1 MKYRVINVKLNKKMI
16 GFIWLLF
23 VPFVV
28 FASSFS
34 SSDVPLMVA
43 LFAEAFVT
51 IHMTVFVIWP
61 LSRLLPL
68 DDTRKTF
75 WTLFIFR
82 VIFLL
87 FCDFLVTPNIFIIDF
102 ISIFIGAFLVVPIMT
117 AFKEKYKKNNSS
129 TVSELMLNNNN
140 VEKPS
145 LPPSISDEEIK
156 ASEKKNEEVI
166 REAIKNLKCP
176 KCGEKLRPIDKFCPN
191 CGADVKKDVEF
202 QINNAGKQAPIIK
215 KEYVLPTCFSNI
227 YSSSESNIL
236 DEYIKIE
243 LENQKIDLNTKLV
256 PLSILKR
263 KKVLSVIFSILVF
276 IYISMIFFQFPLLTY
291 IIGIII
297 LIMFFVI
304 SRKFNLVKMI
314 AKEIKARPTE
324 KMDNIISNTINNLTE
339 DNLLTFKICFFLVAV
354 FLPLMIFM
362 TPKIFYEKQGDGY
375 AVRFYAYGLLN
386 YKSAT
391 IPEEHNGKKVI
402 ALRGN
407 TFSNMYFLEKV
418 TLPDTI
424 KEIRGQAFKYD
435 WKLTEVNMP
444 KSLEY
449 LGGGAF
455 YNCISLKKISLPDN
469 LTYMGGETFY
479 NATSLEYVKL
489 SRNLTE
495 IRGNTFENCYSLKE
509 IAIPDKVTRIGG
521 HAFYGNQSLSKVTL
535 TENSKLTEIGS
546 SAFRQCYK
554 LKTITIP
561 IHTTVNDRAFKE
573 SPTKVSRFK

>member
-1 MKYRVINVKLNKKMI
+1 MKYRVISVKLNKKMI
-16 GFIWLLF
+16 GFIWLLL
-23 VPFVV
+23 VPLVV
-28 FASSFS
+28 LASSSEGTFI
-34 SSDVPLMVA
+34 
-43 LFAEAFVT
+43 LFAILTEAFIT
-51 IHMTVFVIWP
+51 IHMTIFVIWP
-61 LSRLLPL
+61 LSKLLPFN
-68 DDTRKTF
+68 DSRKTF

-82 VIFLL
+82 IVFLL
-87 FCDFLVTPNIFIIDF
+87 FCDFFVTPGVYTLDF
-102 ISIFIGAFLVVPIMT
+102 LFVFIGAFIVVPI
-117 AFKEKYKKNNSS
+117 AAVAKRKDKIDNSS
-129 TVSELMLNNNN
+129 KVNDLILDNNN

-145 LPPSISDEEIK
+145 LTPSISDEEIK
-156 ASEKKNEEVI
+156 VSEKKNEEVI

-176 KCGEKLRPIDKFCPN
+176 KCNEKLRPIDRFCPN
-191 CGADVKKDVEF
+191 CGADVKKEVEF

-215 KEYVLPTCFSNI
+215 KEYVVPTSFSNI
-227 YSSSESNIL
+227 YSSSEKNIL

-256 PLSILKR
+256 PLSTLKR
-263 KKVLSVIFSILVF
+263 KKVLSIIFSILVF
-276 IYISMIFFQFPLLTY
+276 IYISMIFFHFPLLTY

-297 LIMFFVI
+297 LIVFFVI
-304 SRKFNLVKMI
+304 SGKFNLVKMI

-324 KMDNIISNTINNLTE
+324 KMDNIIINIVNSLTE
-339 DNLLTFKICFFLVAV
+339 DNLLTFKICSFLVAV

-418 TLPDTI
+418 ILPDTI

-444 KSLEY
+444 KNLEY

-455 YNCISLKKISLPDN
+455 YNCISLKKISLPDT

-509 IAIPDKVTRIGG
+509 IVIPDKVTRIGG
-521 HAFYGNQSLSKVTL
+521 HAFYGNHNLEKVTL
-535 TENSKLTEIGS
+535 TKNSKLTEIGS

-554 LKTITIP
+554 LENIKIP

-573 SPTKVSRFK
+573 SPTVVSRFK

>member
-1 MKYRVINVKLNKKMI
+1 MKYRVISVKLNKKIM

-28 FASSFS
+28 LASSGDS
-34 SSDVPLMVA
+34 IIGVA
-43 LFAEAFVT
+43 LFIEAFVT
-51 IHMTVFVIWP
+51 IHMTVFVILP

-68 DDTRKTF
+68 EDSSKAF
-75 WTLFIFR
+75 WMLFISR
-82 VIFLL
+82 VVFLL
-87 FCDFLVTPNIFIIDF
+87 FCDFFVTPNVFILDF
-102 ISIFIGAFLVVPIMT
+102 LSVFIGAFIVVPI
-117 AFKEKYKKNNSS
+117 AAVAKRKDKIDNSS
-129 TVSELMLNNNN
+129 KVNDLILDNNDVQRTPLVS
-140 VEKPS
+140 
-145 LPPSISDEEIK
+145 SISDEEIK
-156 ASEKKNEEVI
+156 VSEKKNEEVI

-176 KCGEKLRPIDKFCPN
+176 KCNEKLRPIDKFCPN
-191 CGADVKKDVEF
+191 CGVDVKKEVEF

-215 KEYVLPTCFSNI
+215 KDYVLPTSFSNI
-227 YSSSESNIL
+227 YNSSENNIL

-243 LENQKIDLNTKLV
+243 LENQKIDLNTNLM
-256 PLSILKR
+256 PLSTLKR
-263 KKVLSVIFSILVF
+263 KKVLSIIFSILVF
-276 IYISMIFFQFPLLTY
+276 IYISMIFFHFPLLTY

-297 LIMFFVI
+297 LIVFFVI

-324 KMDNIISNTINNLTE
+324 KMDNIIINIVNSLTD
-339 DNLLTFKICFFLVAV
+339 DNLLTFKICSFLVAV

-362 TPKIFYEKQGDGY
+362 TPKIFYEKQDDGY

-391 IPEEHNGKKVI
+391 IPEEYKGKKVI

-435 WKLTEVNMP
+435 WKLTGVNIP
-444 KSLEY
+444 KNLEY

-455 YNCISLKKISLPDN
+455 YNCISLKKISLPDT

>member
-1 MKYRVINVKLNKKMI
+1 MKLNKKIM

-28 FASSFS
+28 LASSGDS
-34 SSDVPLMVA
+34 IIGVA
-43 LFAEAFVT
+43 LFIEAFVT
-51 IHMTVFVIWP
+51 IHMTVFVILP

-68 DDTRKTF
+68 EDSSKAF
-75 WTLFIFR
+75 WMLFISR
-82 VIFLL
+82 VVFLL
-87 FCDFLVTPNIFIIDF
+87 FCDFFVTPNVFILDF
-102 ISIFIGAFLVVPIMT
+102 LSVFIGAFIVVPI
-117 AFKEKYKKNNSS
+117 AAVAKRKDKIDNSS
-129 TVSELMLNNNN
+129 KVNDLILDNNDVQRTPLVS
-140 VEKPS
+140 
-145 LPPSISDEEIK
+145 SISDEEIK
-156 ASEKKNEEVI
+156 VSEKKNEEVI

-176 KCGEKLRPIDKFCPN
+176 KCNEKLRPIDKFCPN
-191 CGADVKKDVEF
+191 CGVDVKKEVEF

-215 KEYVLPTCFSNI
+215 KDYVLPTSFSNI
-227 YSSSESNIL
+227 YNSSENNIL

-243 LENQKIDLNTKLV
+243 LENQKIDLNTNLM
-256 PLSILKR
+256 PLSTLKR
-263 KKVLSVIFSILVF
+263 KKVLSIIFSILVF
-276 IYISMIFFQFPLLTY
+276 IYISMIFFHFPLLTY

-297 LIMFFVI
+297 LIVFFVI

-324 KMDNIISNTINNLTE
+324 KMDNIIINIVNSLTD
-339 DNLLTFKICFFLVAV
+339 DNLLTFKICSFLVAV

-362 TPKIFYEKQGDGY
+362 TPKIFYEKQDDGY

-455 YNCISLKKISLPDN
+455 YNCISLKKISLPDT

>member
-1 MKYRVINVKLNKKMI
+1 MKLNKKMM

-23 VPFVV
+23 VPLVV
-28 FASSFS
+28 FASS
-34 SSDVPLMVA
+34 SSDAPLMVA
-43 LFAEAFVT
+43 LFTEAFVT

-61 LSRLLPL
+61 LSKLLPFN
-68 DDTRKTF
+68 DSRKTF

-82 VIFLL
+82 IVFLL
-87 FCDFLVTPNIFIIDF
+87 FCDFFVTPNIFIMDF
-102 ISIFIGAFLVVPIMT
+102 ISIFIGAFLVVPIAT
-117 AFKEKYKKNNSS
+117 VAKRKDKIDNSS
-129 TVSELMLNNNN
+129 KVSDLLLNNNN

-145 LPPSISDEEIK
+145 LTPSISDEEIK
-156 ASEKKNEEVI
+156 ISEKKNEEVI

-176 KCGEKLRPIDKFCPN
+176 KCNEKLRPIDKFCPN
-191 CGADVKKDVEF
+191 CGADVKKEVEL
-202 QINNAGKQAPIIK
+202 QINNAGKEAPIIK
-215 KEYVLPTCFSNI
+215 KEYVLPTSFPDI
-227 YSSSESNIL
+227 YNSSENNVL
-236 DEYIKIE
+236 EEYIKIE
-243 LENQKIDLNTKLV
+243 LENQEIDLNTKLM
-256 PLSILKR
+256 PLSTLKR

-276 IYISMIFFQFPLLTY
+276 IYISMIFFHFPLLTY
-291 IIGIII
+291 IVGMII
-297 LIMFFVI
+297 LIVFFVI
-304 SRKFNLVKMI
+304 SRKFNLVKTI

-324 KMDNIISNTINNLTE
+324 KMDNIISNTVNNLTE
-339 DNLLTFKICFFLVAV
+339 DNLLTFKICSFLVAV

-391 IPEEHNGKKVI
+391 IPEEYRGKKVI

-455 YNCISLKKISLPDN
+455 YNCISLKKISLPDT

-509 IAIPDKVTRIGG
+509 ITIPDKVTRIGG
-521 HAFYGNQSLSKVTL
+521 HAFYGNHNLEKVTL
-535 TENSKLTEIGS
+535 TKNSRLTEIGS

-554 LKTITIP
+554 LKNIKIP

-573 SPTKVSRFK
+573 SPTIVNYFN

>member
-16 GFIWLLF
+16 GFIWLLL
-23 VPFVV
+23 VPLVV
-28 FASSFS
+28 LASSSEDTFI
-34 SSDVPLMVA
+34 
-43 LFAEAFVT
+43 LFAILTEAFIT
-51 IHMTVFVIWP
+51 IHMTIFVIWP
-61 LSRLLPL
+61 LSKLLPFN
-68 DDTRKTF
+68 DSRKTF

-82 VIFLL
+82 IVFLL
-87 FCDFLVTPNIFIIDF
+87 FCDFFVTPGVYTLDF
-102 ISIFIGAFLVVPIMT
+102 LFVFIGAFIVVPI
-117 AFKEKYKKNNSS
+117 AAVAKRKDKIDNSS
-129 TVSELMLNNNN
+129 KVNDLILDNNN

-145 LPPSISDEEIK
+145 LTPSISDEEIK
-156 ASEKKNEEVI
+156 VSEKKNEEVI

-176 KCGEKLRPIDKFCPN
+176 KCNEKLRPIDRFCPN
-191 CGADVKKDVEF
+191 CGADVKKEVEF

-215 KEYVLPTCFSNI
+215 KEYVVPTSFSNI
-227 YSSSESNIL
+227 YSSSEKNIL

-256 PLSILKR
+256 PLSTLKR
-263 KKVLSVIFSILVF
+263 KKVLSIIFSILVF
-276 IYISMIFFQFPLLTY
+276 IYISMIFFHFPLLTY

-297 LIMFFVI
+297 LIVFFVI

-324 KMDNIISNTINNLTE
+324 KMDNIIINIVNSLTE
-339 DNLLTFKICFFLVAV
+339 DNLLTFKICSFLVAV

-391 IPEEHNGKKVI
+391 IPEEYMGKKVI

-418 TLPDTI
+418 ILPDTI

-444 KSLEY
+444 KNLEY

-455 YNCISLKKISLPDN
+455 YNCISLKKISLPDT

-489 SRNLTE
+489 SQNLTE

-509 IAIPDKVTRIGG
+509 IVIPDKITRIGG
-521 HAFYGNQSLSKVTL
+521 HAFYGNHNLEKVTL
-535 TENSKLTEIGS
+535 TKNSKLTEIGS

-554 LKTITIP
+554 LENIKIP

-573 SPTKVSRFK
+573 SPTVVSRFK

>member
-1 MKYRVINVKLNKKMI
+1 MKLNKKIM

-23 VPFVV
+23 VPFMVL
-28 FASSFS
+28 ASSGDS
-34 SSDVPLMVA
+34 KIWSA
-43 LFAEAFVT
+43 LFTEAFVT
-51 IHMTVFVIWP
+51 IHMTIFVIFP

-68 DDTRKTF
+68 EDSSKAF
-75 WTLFIFR
+75 WMLFISR
-82 VIFLL
+82 VVFLL
-87 FCDFLVTPNIFIIDF
+87 FCDFFVTPDVYILDF
-102 ISIFIGAFLVVPIMT
+102 LSVFIGAFLVVPIAT
-117 AFKEKYKKNNSS
+117 VFKLKGKSKNSS
-129 TVSELMLNNNN
+129 KVQELILNNNN
-140 VEKPS
+140 VQRTPLVS
-145 LPPSISDEEIK
+145 STSDEEIK
-156 ASEKKNEEVI
+156 VSEKKNEEVI
-166 REAIKNLKCP
+166 RAAIKNLKCP
-176 KCGEKLRPIDKFCPN
+176 KCNEKLRPIDKFCPN
-191 CGADVKKDVEF
+191 CGADVKKEVEL

-215 KEYVLPTCFSNI
+215 KEYVLPTSFSNI
-227 YSSSESNIL
+227 YNSSENNVL
-236 DEYIKIE
+236 EEYIKIE
-243 LENQKIDLNTKLV
+243 LENQKIDLNTKLM
-256 PLSILKR
+256 PLSTLKR
-263 KKVLSVIFSILVF
+263 KKVLSIIFSILVF
-276 IYISMIFFQFPLLTY
+276 VYVSMIFFHFPLLTY
-291 IIGIII
+291 IVGIII
-297 LIMFFVI
+297 LIIFFVI
-304 SRKFNLVKMI
+304 SRKFNLVKTI

-324 KMDNIISNTINNLTE
+324 KMDNIISNTVNSLTE
-339 DNLLTFKICFFLVAV
+339 DNLLTFKICSFLVAV

-391 IPEEHNGKKVI
+391 IPEEYNGKKVI

-424 KEIRGQAFKYD
+424 KEIRGQTFEYD
-435 WKLTEVNMP
+435 WKLTEVNIP
-444 KSLEY
+444 KYLEY

-455 YNCISLKKISLPDN
+455 YNCISLKKISLPDT

-509 IAIPDKVTRIGG
+509 ITIPDKVTRIGG
-521 HAFYGNQSLSKVTL
+521 HAFYGNHNLEKVTL
-535 TENSKLTEIGS
+535 TKNSKLIEIGS

-554 LKTITIP
+554 LETIKIP

-573 SPTKVSRFK
+573 SSTKVNYFN

>member
-1 MKYRVINVKLNKKMI
+1 MKLNKKIM

-28 FASSFS
+28 LASSGDS
-34 SSDVPLMVA
+34 IIGVA
-43 LFAEAFVT
+43 LFIEAFVT
-51 IHMTVFVIWP
+51 IHMTVFVILP

-68 DDTRKTF
+68 EDSSKAF
-75 WTLFIFR
+75 WMLFISR
-82 VIFLL
+82 VVFLL
-87 FCDFLVTPNIFIIDF
+87 FCDFFVTPNVFILDF
-102 ISIFIGAFLVVPIMT
+102 LSVFIGAFIVVPIV
-117 AFKEKYKKNNSS
+117 AVAKRKDKIDNSS
-129 TVSELMLNNNN
+129 KVNDLILDNNDVQRTPLVS
-140 VEKPS
+140 
-145 LPPSISDEEIK
+145 SISDEEIK
-156 ASEKKNEEVI
+156 VSEKKNEEVI

-176 KCGEKLRPIDKFCPN
+176 KCNEKLRPIDKFCPN
-191 CGADVKKDVEF
+191 CGVDVKKEVEF

-215 KEYVLPTCFSNI
+215 KDYVLPTSFSNI
-227 YSSSESNIL
+227 YNSSENNIL

-243 LENQKIDLNTKLV
+243 LENQKIDLNTNLM
-256 PLSILKR
+256 PLSTLKR
-263 KKVLSVIFSILVF
+263 KKVLSIIFSILVF
-276 IYISMIFFQFPLLTY
+276 IYISMIFFHFPLLTY

-297 LIMFFVI
+297 LIVFFVI

-324 KMDNIISNTINNLTE
+324 KMDNIIINIVNSLTD
-339 DNLLTFKICFFLVAV
+339 DNLLTFKICSFLVAV

-362 TPKIFYEKQGDGY
+362 TPKIFYEKQDDGY

-424 KEIRGQAFKYD
+424 KEIRGQTFKYD

-455 YNCISLKKISLPDN
+455 YNCISLKKISLPDT

-554 LKTITIP
+554 LKNIKIP

>member
-1 MKYRVINVKLNKKMI
+1 MKLNKKMM

-23 VPFVV
+23 VPLVV
-28 FASSFS
+28 FASS
-34 SSDVPLMVA
+34 SSDAPLMVA
-43 LFAEAFVT
+43 LFTEAFVT

-61 LSRLLPL
+61 LSKLLPFN
-68 DDTRKTF
+68 DSRKTF

-82 VIFLL
+82 IVFLL
-87 FCDFLVTPNIFIIDF
+87 FCDFFVTPNIFIMDF
-102 ISIFIGAFLVVPIMT
+102 ISIFIGAFLVVPIAT
-117 AFKEKYKKNNSS
+117 VAKRKDKIDNSS
-129 TVSELMLNNNN
+129 KVSDLLLNNNN

-145 LPPSISDEEIK
+145 LTPSISDEEIK
-156 ASEKKNEEVI
+156 ISEKKNEEVI

-176 KCGEKLRPIDKFCPN
+176 KCNEKLRPIDKFCPN
-191 CGADVKKDVEF
+191 CGADVKKEVEL
-202 QINNAGKQAPIIK
+202 QINNAGKEAPIIK
-215 KEYVLPTCFSNI
+215 KEYVLPTSFPDI
-227 YSSSESNIL
+227 YNSSENNVL
-236 DEYIKIE
+236 EEYIKIE
-243 LENQKIDLNTKLV
+243 LENQEIDLNTKLM
-256 PLSILKR
+256 PLSTLKR

-276 IYISMIFFQFPLLTY
+276 IYISMIFFHFPLLTY
-291 IIGIII
+291 IVGMII
-297 LIMFFVI
+297 LIVFFVI
-304 SRKFNLVKMI
+304 SRKFNLVKTI

-324 KMDNIISNTINNLTE
+324 KMDNIISNTVNNLTE
-339 DNLLTFKICFFLVAV
+339 DNLLTFKICSFLVAV

-391 IPEEHNGKKVI
+391 IPEEYRGKKVI

-455 YNCISLKKISLPDN
+455 YNCISLKKVSLPDT

-509 IAIPDKVTRIGG
+509 ITIPDKVTRIGG
-521 HAFYGNQSLSKVTL
+521 HAFYGNHNLEKVTL
-535 TENSKLTEIGS
+535 TKNSRLTEIGS

-554 LKTITIP
+554 LKNIKIP

-573 SPTKVSRFK
+573 SPTIVNYFN

>member
-1 MKYRVINVKLNKKMI
+1 MKYRVISVKLNKKII
-16 GFIWLLF
+16 GFIWLLL
-23 VPFVV
+23 VPLVV
-28 FASSFS
+28 LASSSEDTFI
-34 SSDVPLMVA
+34 
-43 LFAEAFVT
+43 LFAILTEAFIT
-51 IHMTVFVIWP
+51 IHMTIFVIWP
-61 LSRLLPL
+61 LSKLLPFN
-68 DDTRKTF
+68 DSRKTF

-82 VIFLL
+82 IVFLL
-87 FCDFLVTPNIFIIDF
+87 FCDFFVTPGVYTLDF
-102 ISIFIGAFLVVPIMT
+102 LFVFIGAFIVVPI
-117 AFKEKYKKNNSS
+117 AAVAKRKDKIDNSS
-129 TVSELMLNNNN
+129 KVNDLILDNNN

-145 LPPSISDEEIK
+145 LTPSISDEEIK
-156 ASEKKNEEVI
+156 VSEKKNEEVI

-176 KCGEKLRPIDKFCPN
+176 KCNEKLRPIDKFCPN
-191 CGADVKKDVEF
+191 CGADVKKEVEF

-215 KEYVLPTCFSNI
+215 KEYVLPTSFPDI
-227 YSSSESNIL
+227 YNSSENNVL
-236 DEYIKIE
+236 EEYIKIE
-243 LENQKIDLNTKLV
+243 LKNQKIDLNTKLM
-256 PLSILKR
+256 PLSTLKR
-263 KKVLSVIFSILVF
+263 KKVLSIIFSILVF
-276 IYISMIFFQFPLLTY
+276 IYISMIFFHFPLLTY
-291 IIGIII
+291 IMGIII
-297 LIMFFVI
+297 LIVFFVI

-324 KMDNIISNTINNLTE
+324 KMDNIIINIVNNLTE
-339 DNLLTFKICFFLVAV
+339 DNLLIFKICSFLVAV

-362 TPKIFYEKQGDGY
+362 TPKIFYEKQDDGY

-391 IPEEHNGKKVI
+391 IPEEYRGKKVI

-418 TLPDTI
+418 TLPGTI

-444 KSLEY
+444 KNLEY

-455 YNCISLKKISLPDN
+455 YNCISLKKISLPDT

-521 HAFYGNQSLSKVTL
+521 HAFYGNYNLEKVTL
-535 TENSKLTEIGS
+535 TKNSKLTEIGS

-554 LKTITIP
+554 LENIKIP

-573 SPTKVSRFK
+573 SPTVVSRFK

>member
-1 MKYRVINVKLNKKMI
+1 MVISVKLNKKIM

-23 VPFVV
+23 VPFIVL
-28 FASSFS
+28 ASSDDS
-34 SSDVPLMVA
+34 IIGVA
-43 LFAEAFVT
+43 LFIEAFVT
-51 IHMTVFVIWP
+51 IHMTIFVIWP
-61 LSRLLPL
+61 LSKLLPFN
-68 DDTRKTF
+68 DSRKTF

-82 VIFLL
+82 IVFLL
-87 FCDFLVTPNIFIIDF
+87 FCDFFVTPGVYTLDF
-102 ISIFIGAFLVVPIMT
+102 LFVFIGAFIVVPI
-117 AFKEKYKKNNSS
+117 AAVAKRKDKIDNSS
-129 TVSELMLNNNN
+129 KVNDLILDNNN

-145 LPPSISDEEIK
+145 LTPSISDEEIK
-156 ASEKKNEEVI
+156 VSEKKNEEVI

-176 KCGEKLRPIDKFCPN
+176 KCNEKLRPIDRFCPN
-191 CGADVKKDVEF
+191 CGADVKKEVEF
-202 QINNAGKQAPIIK
+202 QINNAGKEAPIIK
-215 KEYVLPTCFSNI
+215 KDYVLPTSFSNI
-227 YSSSESNIL
+227 YSSSENNIL

-256 PLSILKR
+256 PLSTLKR
-263 KKVLSVIFSILVF
+263 KKVLSIIFSILVF
-276 IYISMIFFQFPLLTY
+276 IYISMIFFHFPLLTY

-297 LIMFFVI
+297 LIVFFVI
-304 SRKFNLVKMI
+304 SKKFNLVKMI

-324 KMDNIISNTINNLTE
+324 KMDNIIINIVNSLTE
-339 DNLLTFKICFFLVAV
+339 DNLLTFKICSFLVAV

-391 IPEEHNGKKVI
+391 IPEEHNGKKAI

-418 TLPDTI
+418 ILPDTI
-424 KEIRGQAFKYD
+424 KEIRGQTFKYD

-444 KSLEY
+444 KNLEY

-455 YNCISLKKISLPDN
+455 YNCISLKKISLPDT

-509 IAIPDKVTRIGG
+509 IVIPDKVTRIGG
-521 HAFYGNQSLSKVTL
+521 HAFYGNHNLEKVTL
-535 TENSKLTEIGS
+535 TKNSKLTEIGS

-554 LKTITIP
+554 LENIKIP

-573 SPTKVSRFK
+573 SPTVVSRFK

>member
-1 MKYRVINVKLNKKMI
+1 MKYRVISVKLNKKIM

-28 FASSFS
+28 LASSGDS
-34 SSDVPLMVA
+34 IIGVA
-43 LFAEAFVT
+43 LFIEAFVT
-51 IHMTVFVIWP
+51 IHMTVFVILP

-68 DDTRKTF
+68 EDSSKAF
-75 WTLFIFR
+75 WMLFISR
-82 VIFLL
+82 VVFLL
-87 FCDFLVTPNIFIIDF
+87 FCDFFVTPNVFILDF
-102 ISIFIGAFLVVPIMT
+102 LSVFIGAFIVVPI
-117 AFKEKYKKNNSS
+117 AAVAKRKDKIDNSS
-129 TVSELMLNNNN
+129 KVNDLILDNNN

-145 LPPSISDEEIK
+145 LTPSISDEEIK
-156 ASEKKNEEVI
+156 ISEKKNEEVI

-176 KCGEKLRPIDKFCPN
+176 KCNEKLRPIDRFCPN
-191 CGADVKKDVEF
+191 CGADVKKEVEF

-215 KEYVLPTCFSNI
+215 KEYVVPTSFSNI
-227 YSSSESNIL
+227 YSSSENNIL

-243 LENQKIDLNTKLV
+243 LENQKIDLNTKLM
-256 PLSILKR
+256 PLSTLKR
-263 KKVLSVIFSILVF
+263 KKVLSIIFSILVF
-276 IYISMIFFQFPLLTY
+276 IYISMIFFHFPLLTY

-297 LIMFFVI
+297 LIVFFVI

-324 KMDNIISNTINNLTE
+324 KMDNIIINIVNSLTE
-339 DNLLTFKICFFLVAV
+339 DNLLIFKICSFLVAV

-362 TPKIFYEKQGDGY
+362 TPKVFYEKQGDGY

-391 IPEEHNGKKVI
+391 IPEEYKGKKVI

-418 TLPDTI
+418 ILPDTI

-444 KSLEY
+444 KNLEY
-449 LGGGAF
+449 LGGSAF
-455 YNCISLKKISLPDN
+455 YNCISLKKISLPDT

-509 IAIPDKVTRIGG
+509 IVIPDKVTRIGG
-521 HAFYGNQSLSKVTL
+521 HAFYGNYNLEKVKL

-554 LKTITIP
+554 LENIKIP

-573 SPTKVSRFK
+573 SPTKVNYFN

>member
-1 MKYRVINVKLNKKMI
+1 MKLNKKMI
-16 GFIWLLF
+16 GFIWLLL
-23 VPFVV
+23 VPLVV
-28 FASSFS
+28 LASSSEDTFI
-34 SSDVPLMVA
+34 
-43 LFAEAFVT
+43 LFAILTEAFIT
-51 IHMTVFVIWP
+51 IHMTIFVIWP
-61 LSRLLPL
+61 LSKLLPFN
-68 DDTRKTF
+68 DSRKTF

-82 VIFLL
+82 IVFLL
-87 FCDFLVTPNIFIIDF
+87 FCDFFVTPGVYTLDF
-102 ISIFIGAFLVVPIMT
+102 LFVFIGAFIVVPI
-117 AFKEKYKKNNSS
+117 AAVAKRKDKIDNSS
-129 TVSELMLNNNN
+129 KVNDLILDNNN

-145 LPPSISDEEIK
+145 LTPSISDEEIK
-156 ASEKKNEEVI
+156 VSEKKNEEVI

-176 KCGEKLRPIDKFCPN
+176 KCNEKLRPIDRFCPN
-191 CGADVKKDVEF
+191 CGADVKKEVEF

-215 KEYVLPTCFSNI
+215 KEYVLPTSFSNI
-227 YSSSESNIL
+227 YSSSENNIL

-256 PLSILKR
+256 PLSALKR
-263 KKVLSVIFSILVF
+263 KKVLSIIFSILVF
-276 IYISMIFFQFPLLTY
+276 IYISMIFFHFPLLTY
-291 IIGIII
+291 IVGIII
-297 LIMFFVI
+297 LIVFFVI

-324 KMDNIISNTINNLTE
+324 KMDNIIINIVNSLTE
-339 DNLLTFKICFFLVAV
+339 DNLLTFKICSFLVAV

-362 TPKIFYEKQGDGY
+362 TPKILYEKQGDGY

-418 TLPDTI
+418 ILPDTI
-424 KEIRGQAFKYD
+424 KEIRGQTFKYD

-455 YNCISLKKISLPDN
+455 YNCISLKKISLPDT

-521 HAFYGNQSLSKVTL
+521 HAFYGNHNLEKVTL
-535 TENSKLTEIGS
+535 TKNSKLTEIGS

-554 LKTITIP
+554 LENIKIP

-573 SPTKVSRFK
+573 SPTVVSRFK

>member
-1 MKYRVINVKLNKKMI
+1 MKLNKKMI
-16 GFIWLLF
+16 GFIWLLL
-23 VPFVV
+23 VPLVV
-28 FASSFS
+28 LASSSEGTFI
-34 SSDVPLMVA
+34 
-43 LFAEAFVT
+43 LFAILTEAFIT
-51 IHMTVFVIWP
+51 IHMTIFVIWP
-61 LSRLLPL
+61 LSKLLPFN
-68 DDTRKTF
+68 DSRKTF

-82 VIFLL
+82 IVFLL
-87 FCDFLVTPNIFIIDF
+87 FCDFFVTPGVYTLDF
-102 ISIFIGAFLVVPIMT
+102 LFVFIGAFIVVPI
-117 AFKEKYKKNNSS
+117 AAVAKRKDKIDNSS
-129 TVSELMLNNNN
+129 KVNDLILDNNN

-145 LPPSISDEEIK
+145 LTPSISDEEIK
-156 ASEKKNEEVI
+156 VSEKKNEEVI

-176 KCGEKLRPIDKFCPN
+176 KCNEKLRPIDRFCPN
-191 CGADVKKDVEF
+191 CGADVKKEVEF

-215 KEYVLPTCFSNI
+215 KEYVVPTSFSNI
-227 YSSSESNIL
+227 YSSSEKNIL

-256 PLSILKR
+256 PLSTLKR
-263 KKVLSVIFSILVF
+263 KKVLSIIFSILVF
-276 IYISMIFFQFPLLTY
+276 IYISMIFFHFPLLTY

-297 LIMFFVI
+297 LIVFFVI
-304 SRKFNLVKMI
+304 SGKFNLVKMI

-324 KMDNIISNTINNLTE
+324 KMDNIIINIVNSLTE
-339 DNLLTFKICFFLVAV
+339 DNLLTFKICSFLVAV

-418 TLPDTI
+418 ILPDTI

-444 KSLEY
+444 KNLEY

-455 YNCISLKKISLPDN
+455 YNCISLKKISLPDT

-509 IAIPDKVTRIGG
+509 IVIPDKVTRIGG
-521 HAFYGNQSLSKVTL
+521 HAFYGNHNLEKVTL
-535 TENSKLTEIGS
+535 TKNSKLTEIGS

-554 LKTITIP
+554 LENIKIP

-573 SPTKVSRFK
+573 SPTVVSRFK

>member
-1 MKYRVINVKLNKKMI
+1 MKYRVISVKLNKKMI
-16 GFIWLLF
+16 GFIWLLL
-23 VPFVV
+23 VPLVV
-28 FASSFS
+28 LASSSEDTFI
-34 SSDVPLMVA
+34 
-43 LFAEAFVT
+43 LFAILTEAFIT
-51 IHMTVFVIWP
+51 IHMTIFVIWP
-61 LSRLLPL
+61 LSKLLPFN
-68 DDTRKTF
+68 DSRKTF

-82 VIFLL
+82 IVFLL
-87 FCDFLVTPNIFIIDF
+87 FCDFFVTPGVYTLDF
-102 ISIFIGAFLVVPIMT
+102 LFVFIGAFIVVPI
-117 AFKEKYKKNNSS
+117 AAVAKRKDKIDNSS
-129 TVSELMLNNNN
+129 KVNDLILDNNDVQRTPLVS
-140 VEKPS
+140 
-145 LPPSISDEEIK
+145 SISDEEIK
-156 ASEKKNEEVI
+156 VSEKKNEEVI

-176 KCGEKLRPIDKFCPN
+176 KCGEKLRPIDRFCPN
-191 CGADVKKDVEF
+191 CGADVKKEVEF

-215 KEYVLPTCFSNI
+215 KEYVLPTSFPDI
-227 YSSSESNIL
+227 YNSSENNVL
-236 DEYIKIE
+236 EEYIKIE
-243 LENQKIDLNTKLV
+243 LKNQKIDLNTKLM
-256 PLSILKR
+256 PLSTLKR
-263 KKVLSVIFSILVF
+263 QKVLSIIFSILVF
-276 IYISMIFFQFPLLTY
+276 VYISMIFFHFPLLTY
-291 IIGIII
+291 ILGIII
-297 LIMFFVI
+297 LIVFFVI

-324 KMDNIISNTINNLTE
+324 KMDNIIINIVNSLTD
-339 DNLLTFKICFFLVAV
+339 DNLLTFKICSFLVAV

-391 IPEEHNGKKVI
+391 IPEEYKGKKVI

-424 KEIRGQAFKYD
+424 KEIRGQTFKYD

-444 KSLEY
+444 KNLEY

-455 YNCISLKKISLPDN
+455 YNCISLKKISLPDT

-521 HAFYGNQSLSKVTL
+521 HAFYGNHNLEKVTL
-535 TENSKLTEIGS
+535 TKNSKLTEIGS

-554 LKTITIP
+554 LKNIKIP

-573 SPTKVSRFK
+573 SPTVVSRFK

>member
-1 MKYRVINVKLNKKMI
+1 MKYRVISVKLNKKMI
-16 GFIWLLF
+16 GFIWLLL
-23 VPFVV
+23 VPLVV
-28 FASSFS
+28 LASSSEDTFI
-34 SSDVPLMVA
+34 
-43 LFAEAFVT
+43 LFAILTEAFIT
-51 IHMTVFVIWP
+51 IHMTIFVIWP
-61 LSRLLPL
+61 LSKLLPFN
-68 DDTRKTF
+68 DSRKTF

-82 VIFLL
+82 IVFLL
-87 FCDFLVTPNIFIIDF
+87 FCDFFVTPGVYTLDF
-102 ISIFIGAFLVVPIMT
+102 LFVFIGAFIVVPI
-117 AFKEKYKKNNSS
+117 AAVAKRKDKIDNSS
-129 TVSELMLNNNN
+129 KVNDLILDNNN

-145 LPPSISDEEIK
+145 LTPSISDEKIK
-156 ASEKKNEEVI
+156 LSEKKNEEVI

-176 KCGEKLRPIDKFCPN
+176 KCNEKLRPIDRFCPN
-191 CGADVKKDVEF
+191 CGADVKKEVEF

-215 KEYVLPTCFSNI
+215 KEYVLPTSFPDI
-227 YSSSESNIL
+227 YNSSENNVL
-236 DEYIKIE
+236 EEYIKIE
-243 LENQKIDLNTKLV
+243 LENQKIDLNTKLM
-256 PLSILKR
+256 PLSTLKR
-263 KKVLSVIFSILVF
+263 KKVLSIIFSILVF
-276 IYISMIFFQFPLLTY
+276 VYISMIFFHFPLLTY
-291 IIGIII
+291 IVGIII
-297 LIMFFVI
+297 LILFFAI

-324 KMDNIISNTINNLTE
+324 KMDNIIINIVNSLTE
-339 DNLLTFKICFFLVAV
+339 DNLLTFKICSFLVAA

-391 IPEEHNGKKVI
+391 IPEEYNGKKVI

-424 KEIRGQAFKYD
+424 KEIRGQTFKYD
-435 WKLTEVNMP
+435 WKLAEVNIP
-444 KSLEY
+444 KNLEY

-455 YNCISLKKISLPDN
+455 YNCISLKKISLPDT

-521 HAFYGNQSLSKVTL
+521 HAFYGNHNLEKVTL

-554 LKTITIP
+554 LKNIKIP
-561 IHTTVNDRAFKE
+561 IYTTVNDRAFKE
-573 SPTKVSRFK
+573 SPTKVNYFN

>member
-1 MKYRVINVKLNKKMI
+1 MKYRVISVKLNKKMI
-16 GFIWLLF
+16 GFIWLLL
-23 VPFVV
+23 VPLVV
-28 FASSFS
+28 LASSSEDTFI
-34 SSDVPLMVA
+34 
-43 LFAEAFVT
+43 LFAILTEAFIT
-51 IHMTVFVIWP
+51 IHMTIFVIWP
-61 LSRLLPL
+61 LSKLLPFN
-68 DDTRKTF
+68 DSRKTF

-82 VIFLL
+82 IVFLL
-87 FCDFLVTPNIFIIDF
+87 FCDFFVTPGVYTLDF
-102 ISIFIGAFLVVPIMT
+102 LFVFIGAFIVVPI
-117 AFKEKYKKNNSS
+117 AAVAKRKDKIDNSS
-129 TVSELMLNNNN
+129 KVNDLILDNNN

-145 LPPSISDEEIK
+145 LTPSISDEKIK
-156 ASEKKNEEVI
+156 LSEKKNEEVI

-176 KCGEKLRPIDKFCPN
+176 KCNEKLRPIDRFCPN
-191 CGADVKKDVEF
+191 CGADVKKEVEF

-215 KEYVLPTCFSNI
+215 KEYVLPTSFPDI
-227 YSSSESNIL
+227 YNSSENNVL
-236 DEYIKIE
+236 EEYIKIE
-243 LENQKIDLNTKLV
+243 LENQKIDLNTKLM
-256 PLSILKR
+256 PLSTLKR
-263 KKVLSVIFSILVF
+263 KKVLSIIFSILVF
-276 IYISMIFFQFPLLTY
+276 VYISMIFFHFPLLTY
-291 IIGIII
+291 IVGIII
-297 LIMFFVI
+297 LILFFAI

-324 KMDNIISNTINNLTE
+324 KMDNIIINIVNSLTE
-339 DNLLTFKICFFLVAV
+339 DNLLTFKICSFLVAA

-391 IPEEHNGKKVI
+391 IPEEYKGKKVI

-424 KEIRGQAFKYD
+424 KEIRGQTFKYD
-435 WKLTEVNMP
+435 WKLAEVNIP
-444 KSLEY
+444 KNLEY

-455 YNCISLKKISLPDN
+455 YNCISLKKISLPDT

-521 HAFYGNQSLSKVTL
+521 HAFYGNHNLEKVTL

-554 LKTITIP
+554 LKNIKIP
-561 IHTTVNDRAFKE
+561 IYTTVNDRAFKE
-573 SPTKVSRFK
+573 SPTKVNYFN

>member
-1 MKYRVINVKLNKKMI
+1 MKLNKKMM

-23 VPFVV
+23 VPLVV
-28 FASSFS
+28 FASS
-34 SSDVPLMVA
+34 SSDAPLMVA
-43 LFAEAFVT
+43 LFTEAFVT

-61 LSRLLPL
+61 LSKLLPFN
-68 DDTRKTF
+68 DSRKTF
-75 WTLFIFR
+75 LTLFIFR
-82 VIFLL
+82 IVFLL
-87 FCDFLVTPNIFIIDF
+87 FCDFFVTPNIFIIDF
-102 ISIFIGAFLVVPIMT
+102 ISIFIGAFIVVPIAT
-117 AFKEKYKKNNSS
+117 VAKRKDKIDNSS
-129 TVSELMLNNNN
+129 KVSDLLLNNNN

-145 LPPSISDEEIK
+145 LTPSISDEEIK
-156 ASEKKNEEVI
+156 ISEKKNEEAI
-166 REAIKNLKCP
+166 RETIKNLKCP
-176 KCGEKLRPIDKFCPN
+176 KCNEKLRPIDKFCPN
-191 CGADVKKDVEF
+191 CGADVKKEVEL
-202 QINNAGKQAPIIK
+202 QINNAGKEAPIIK
-215 KEYVLPTCFSNI
+215 KEYVLPTSFPDI
-227 YSSSESNIL
+227 YNSSENNVL
-236 DEYIKIE
+236 EEYIKIE
-243 LENQKIDLNTKLV
+243 LENQEIDLNTKLM
-256 PLSILKR
+256 PLSTLKR

-276 IYISMIFFQFPLLTY
+276 IYISMIFFHFPLLTY
-291 IIGIII
+291 IVGMII
-297 LIMFFVI
+297 LIVFFVI
-304 SRKFNLVKMI
+304 SRKFNLVKTI

-324 KMDNIISNTINNLTE
+324 KMDNIISNTVNNLTE
-339 DNLLTFKICFFLVAV
+339 DNLLTFKICSFLVAV

-362 TPKIFYEKQGDGY
+362 TPKIFYEKQDDGY

-391 IPEEHNGKKVI
+391 IHEEYRGKKVT

-418 TLPDTI
+418 ILPDTI

-455 YNCISLKKISLPDN
+455 YNCISLKKISLPDT

-509 IAIPDKVTRIGG
+509 ITIPDKVTRIGG
-521 HAFYGNQSLSKVTL
+521 HAFYGNHNLEKVTL
-535 TENSKLTEIGS
+535 TKNSKLMEIGS

-554 LKTITIP
+554 LKNIKIP

-573 SPTKVSRFK
+573 SPTIVNYFN

>member
-1 MKYRVINVKLNKKMI
+1 MKYRVISVKLNKKIM

-28 FASSFS
+28 LASSGDS
-34 SSDVPLMVA
+34 IIGVA
-43 LFAEAFVT
+43 LFIEAFVT
-51 IHMTVFVIWP
+51 IHMTVFVILP

-68 DDTRKTF
+68 EDSSKAF
-75 WTLFIFR
+75 WMLFISR
-82 VIFLL
+82 VVFLL
-87 FCDFLVTPNIFIIDF
+87 FCDFFVTPNVFILDF
-102 ISIFIGAFLVVPIMT
+102 LSVFIGAFIVVPI
-117 AFKEKYKKNNSS
+117 AAVAKRKDKIDNSS
-129 TVSELMLNNNN
+129 KVNDLILDNNDVQRTPLVS
-140 VEKPS
+140 
-145 LPPSISDEEIK
+145 SISDEEIK
-156 ASEKKNEEVI
+156 VSEKKNEEVI

-176 KCGEKLRPIDKFCPN
+176 KCNEKLRPIDKFCPN
-191 CGADVKKDVEF
+191 CGADVKKEVEF

-215 KEYVLPTCFSNI
+215 KEYVVPTSFSNI
-227 YSSSESNIL
+227 YSSSENNIL

-243 LENQKIDLNTKLV
+243 LENQKIDLNTKLM
-256 PLSILKR
+256 PLSTLKR
-263 KKVLSVIFSILVF
+263 QKVLSIIFSILVF
-276 IYISMIFFQFPLLTY
+276 VYISMIFFHFPLLTY
-291 IIGIII
+291 ILGIII
-297 LIMFFVI
+297 LIVFFVI

-324 KMDNIISNTINNLTE
+324 KMDNIIINIVNSLTD
-339 DNLLTFKICFFLVAV
+339 DNLLTFKICSFLVAV

-362 TPKIFYEKQGDGY
+362 TPKIFYEKQDDGY

-391 IPEEHNGKKVI
+391 IPEEYKGKKVI

-435 WKLTEVNMP
+435 WKLTGVNIP
-444 KSLEY
+444 KNLEY

-455 YNCISLKKISLPDN
+455 YNCISLKKISLPDT

-495 IRGNTFENCYSLKE
+495 IRGNSFENCYSLKE

-521 HAFYGNQSLSKVTL
+521 HAFYGNHNLEKVKL

-554 LKTITIP
+554 LENIKIP

-573 SPTKVSRFK
+573 SPTKVNYFN

>member
-16 GFIWLLF
+16 GFIWLLL
-23 VPFVV
+23 VPLVV
-28 FASSFS
+28 LASSSEDTFI
-34 SSDVPLMVA
+34 
-43 LFAEAFVT
+43 LFAILTEAFIT
-51 IHMTVFVIWP
+51 IHMTIFVIWP
-61 LSRLLPL
+61 LSKLLPFN
-68 DDTRKTF
+68 DSRKTF

-82 VIFLL
+82 IVFLL
-87 FCDFLVTPNIFIIDF
+87 FCDFFVTPGVYTLDF
-102 ISIFIGAFLVVPIMT
+102 LFVFIGAFIVVPI
-117 AFKEKYKKNNSS
+117 AAVAKRKDKIDNSS
-129 TVSELMLNNNN
+129 KVNDLILDNNN

-145 LPPSISDEEIK
+145 LTPSISDEEIK
-156 ASEKKNEEVI
+156 VSEKKNEEVI

-176 KCGEKLRPIDKFCPN
+176 KCNEKLRPIDRFCPN
-191 CGADVKKDVEF
+191 CGADVKKEVEF

-215 KEYVLPTCFSNI
+215 KEYVLPTSFPDI
-227 YSSSESNIL
+227 YNSSENNIL

-256 PLSILKR
+256 PLSTLKR
-263 KKVLSVIFSILVF
+263 KKVLSIIFSILVF
-276 IYISMIFFQFPLLTY
+276 IYISMIFFHFPLLTY

-297 LIMFFVI
+297 LIVFFVI

-324 KMDNIISNTINNLTE
+324 KMDNIIINIVNSLTE
-339 DNLLTFKICFFLVAV
+339 DNLLTFKICSFLVAV

-391 IPEEHNGKKVI
+391 IPEEYMGKKVI

-418 TLPDTI
+418 ILPDTI

-444 KSLEY
+444 KNLEY

-455 YNCISLKKISLPDN
+455 YNCISLKKISLPDT

-489 SRNLTE
+489 SQNLTE

-509 IAIPDKVTRIGG
+509 IVIPDKITRIGG
-521 HAFYGNQSLSKVTL
+521 HAFYGNHNLEKVTL
-535 TENSKLTEIGS
+535 TKNSKLTEIGS

-554 LKTITIP
+554 LENIKIP

-573 SPTKVSRFK
+573 SPTVVSRFK

>member
-1 MKYRVINVKLNKKMI
+1 MKYRVISVKLNKKIM

-28 FASSFS
+28 LASSGDS
-34 SSDVPLMVA
+34 IIGVA
-43 LFAEAFVT
+43 LFIEAFVT
-51 IHMTVFVIWP
+51 IHMTVFVILP

-68 DDTRKTF
+68 EDSSKAF
-75 WTLFIFR
+75 WMLFISR
-82 VIFLL
+82 VVFLL
-87 FCDFLVTPNIFIIDF
+87 FCDFFVTPNVFILDF
-102 ISIFIGAFLVVPIMT
+102 LSVFIGAFIVVPI
-117 AFKEKYKKNNSS
+117 AAVAKRKDKIDNSS
-129 TVSELMLNNNN
+129 KVNDLILDNNDVQRTPLVS
-140 VEKPS
+140 
-145 LPPSISDEEIK
+145 SISDEEIK
-156 ASEKKNEEVI
+156 VSEKKNEEVI

-176 KCGEKLRPIDKFCPN
+176 KCNEKLRPIDKFCPN
-191 CGADVKKDVEF
+191 CGVDVKKEVEF

-215 KEYVLPTCFSNI
+215 KDYVLPTSFSNI
-227 YSSSESNIL
+227 YNSSENNIL

-243 LENQKIDLNTKLV
+243 LENQKIDLNTNLM
-256 PLSILKR
+256 PLSTLKR
-263 KKVLSVIFSILVF
+263 KKVLSIIFSILVF
-276 IYISMIFFQFPLLTY
+276 IYISMIFFHFPLLTY

-297 LIMFFVI
+297 LIVFFVI

-324 KMDNIISNTINNLTE
+324 KMDNIIINIVNSLTD
-339 DNLLTFKICFFLVAV
+339 DNLLTFKICSFLVAV

-362 TPKIFYEKQGDGY
+362 TPKIFYEKQDDGY

-455 YNCISLKKISLPDN
+455 YNCISLKKISLPDT

>member
-1 MKYRVINVKLNKKMI
+1 MKYRVISVKLNKKIM

-28 FASSFS
+28 LASSGDS
-34 SSDVPLMVA
+34 IIGVA
-43 LFAEAFVT
+43 LFIEAFVT
-51 IHMTVFVIWP
+51 IHMTVFVILP

-68 DDTRKTF
+68 EDSSKAF
-75 WTLFIFR
+75 WMLFISR
-82 VIFLL
+82 VVFLL
-87 FCDFLVTPNIFIIDF
+87 FCDFFVTPNVFILDF
-102 ISIFIGAFLVVPIMT
+102 LSVFIGAFIVVPI
-117 AFKEKYKKNNSS
+117 AAVAKRKDKIDNSS
-129 TVSELMLNNNN
+129 KVNDLILDNNDVQRTPLVS
-140 VEKPS
+140 
-145 LPPSISDEEIK
+145 SISDEEIK
-156 ASEKKNEEVI
+156 VSEKKNEEVI

-215 KEYVLPTCFSNI
+215 KEYVLPTSFSNI

-276 IYISMIFFQFPLLTY
+276 IYISMIFFHFPLLTY

-324 KMDNIISNTINNLTE
+324 KMDNIISNTVNSLTE
-339 DNLLTFKICFFLVAV
+339 DNLLTFKICSFLVAV
-354 FLPLMIFM
+354 FLPLMLFM

-418 TLPDTI
+418 TLPED
-424 KEIRGQAFKYD
+424 R
-435 WKLTEVNMP
+435 
-444 KSLEY
+444 KS
-449 LGGGAF
+449 
-455 YNCISLKKISLPDN
+455 
-469 LTYMGGETFY
+469 
-479 NATSLEYVKL
+479 V
-489 SRNLTE
+489 
-495 IRGNTFENCYSLKE
+495 
-509 IAIPDKVTRIGG
+509 V
-521 HAFYGNQSLSKVTL
+521 
-535 TENSKLTEIGS
+535 
-546 SAFRQCYK
+546 
-554 LKTITIP
+554 
-561 IHTTVNDRAFKE
+561 
-573 SPTKVSRFK
+573 

>member
-16 GFIWLLF
+16 GFIWLLL
-23 VPFVV
+23 VPLVV
-28 FASSFS
+28 LASSSEDTFI
-34 SSDVPLMVA
+34 
-43 LFAEAFVT
+43 LFAILTEAFIT
-51 IHMTVFVIWP
+51 IHMTIFVIWP
-61 LSRLLPL
+61 LSKLLPFN
-68 DDTRKTF
+68 DSRKTF

-82 VIFLL
+82 IVFLL
-87 FCDFLVTPNIFIIDF
+87 FCDFFVTPGVYTLDF
-102 ISIFIGAFLVVPIMT
+102 LFVFIGAFIVVPI
-117 AFKEKYKKNNSS
+117 AAVAKRKDKIDNSS
-129 TVSELMLNNNN
+129 KVNDLILDNNN

-145 LPPSISDEEIK
+145 LTPSISDEEIK
-156 ASEKKNEEVI
+156 VSEKKNEEVI

-176 KCGEKLRPIDKFCPN
+176 KCNEKLRPIDRFCPN
-191 CGADVKKDVEF
+191 CGADVKKEVEF

-215 KEYVLPTCFSNI
+215 KEYVLPTSFSNI
-227 YSSSESNIL
+227 YSSSEKNIL

-256 PLSILKR
+256 PLSTLKR
-263 KKVLSVIFSILVF
+263 KKVLSIIFSILVF
-276 IYISMIFFQFPLLTY
+276 IYISMIFFHFPLLTY

-297 LIMFFVI
+297 LIVFFVI

-324 KMDNIISNTINNLTE
+324 KMDNIIINIVNSLTE
-339 DNLLTFKICFFLVAV
+339 DNLLTFKICSFLVAV

-391 IPEEHNGKKVI
+391 IPEEYMGKKVI

-418 TLPDTI
+418 ILPDTI

-444 KSLEY
+444 KNLEY

-455 YNCISLKKISLPDN
+455 YNCISLKKISLPDT

-509 IAIPDKVTRIGG
+509 IVIPDKITRIGG
-521 HAFYGNQSLSKVTL
+521 HAFYGNHNLEKVTL
-535 TENSKLTEIGS
+535 TKNSKLTEIGS

-554 LKTITIP
+554 LENIKIP

-573 SPTKVSRFK
+573 SPTVVSRFK

>member
-1 MKYRVINVKLNKKMI
+1 MKLNKKMI
-16 GFIWLLF
+16 GFIWLLL
-23 VPFVV
+23 VPLVV
-28 FASSFS
+28 LASSSEDTFI
-34 SSDVPLMVA
+34 
-43 LFAEAFVT
+43 LFAILTEAFIT
-51 IHMTVFVIWP
+51 IHMTIFVIWP
-61 LSRLLPL
+61 LSKLLPFN
-68 DDTRKTF
+68 DSRKTF

-82 VIFLL
+82 IVFLL
-87 FCDFLVTPNIFIIDF
+87 FCDFFVTPGVYTLDF
-102 ISIFIGAFLVVPIMT
+102 LFVFIGAFIVVPI
-117 AFKEKYKKNNSS
+117 AAVAKRKDKIDNSS
-129 TVSELMLNNNN
+129 KVNDLILDNNN

-145 LPPSISDEEIK
+145 LTPSISDEEIK
-156 ASEKKNEEVI
+156 VSEKKNEEVI

-176 KCGEKLRPIDKFCPN
+176 KCNEKLRPIDRFCPN
-191 CGADVKKDVEF
+191 CGADVKKEVEF

-215 KEYVLPTCFSNI
+215 KEYVLPTSFPDI
-227 YSSSESNIL
+227 YNSSENNIL

-256 PLSILKR
+256 PLSTLKR
-263 KKVLSVIFSILVF
+263 KKVLSIIFSILVF
-276 IYISMIFFQFPLLTY
+276 IYISMIFFHFPLLTY

-297 LIMFFVI
+297 LIVFFVI

-324 KMDNIISNTINNLTE
+324 KMDNIIINIVNSLTE
-339 DNLLTFKICFFLVAV
+339 DNLLTFKICSFLVAV

-391 IPEEHNGKKVI
+391 IPEEYMGKKVI

-418 TLPDTI
+418 ILPDTI

-455 YNCISLKKISLPDN
+455 YNCISLKKVSLPDT

-489 SRNLTE
+489 SQNLTE

-509 IAIPDKVTRIGG
+509 IVIPDKITRIGG
-521 HAFYGNQSLSKVTL
+521 HAFYGNHNLEKVTL
-535 TENSKLTEIGS
+535 TKNSKLTEIGS

-554 LKTITIP
+554 LENIKIP

-573 SPTKVSRFK
+573 SPTVVSRFK

>member
-1 MKYRVINVKLNKKMI
+1 MKYRVISVKLNKKII

-23 VPFVV
+23 VPFIVL
-28 FASSFS
+28 ASSGDS
-34 SSDVPLMVA
+34 KIWSA
-43 LFAEAFVT
+43 LFTEAFVT
-51 IHMTVFVIWP
+51 IHMTIFVIFP

-68 DDTRKTF
+68 EDSSKAF
-75 WTLFIFR
+75 WLLFISR
-82 VIFLL
+82 VVFLL
-87 FCDFLVTPNIFIIDF
+87 FCDFFVTPDVYILDF
-102 ISIFIGAFLVVPIMT
+102 LSVFIGAFLVVPIAT
-117 AFKEKYKKNNSS
+117 VFKLKGKSKNSS
-129 TVSELMLNNNN
+129 KVQELILNNNN
-140 VEKPS
+140 VQRTPLVS
-145 LPPSISDEEIK
+145 STSDEEIK
-156 ASEKKNEEVI
+156 VSEKKNEEVI
-166 REAIKNLKCP
+166 RAAIKNLKCP
-176 KCGEKLRPIDKFCPN
+176 KCNEKLRPIDKFCPN
-191 CGADVKKDVEF
+191 CGADVKKEVEL

-215 KEYVLPTCFSNI
+215 KEYVLPTSFSNI
-227 YSSSESNIL
+227 YNSSENNVL
-236 DEYIKIE
+236 EEYIKIE
-243 LENQKIDLNTKLV
+243 LENQKIDLNTKLM
-256 PLSILKR
+256 PLSTLKR
-263 KKVLSVIFSILVF
+263 KKVLSIIFSILVF
-276 IYISMIFFQFPLLTY
+276 VYVSMIFFHFPLLTY
-291 IIGIII
+291 IVGIII
-297 LIMFFVI
+297 LIIFFVI
-304 SRKFNLVKMI
+304 SRKFNLVKTI

-324 KMDNIISNTINNLTE
+324 KMDNIISNTVNSLTE
-339 DNLLTFKICFFLVAV
+339 DNLLTFKICSFLVAV

-391 IPEEHNGKKVI
+391 IPEEYNGKKVI

-424 KEIRGQAFKYD
+424 KEIRGQTFEYD
-435 WKLTEVNMP
+435 WKLTEVNIP
-444 KSLEY
+444 KYLEY

-455 YNCISLKKISLPDN
+455 YNCISLKKISLPDT

-509 IAIPDKVTRIGG
+509 ITIPDKVTRIGG
-521 HAFYGNQSLSKVTL
+521 HAFYGNHNLEKVTL
-535 TENSKLTEIGS
+535 TKNSKLIEIGS

-554 LKTITIP
+554 LETIKIP

-573 SPTKVSRFK
+573 SSTKVNYFN

>member
-16 GFIWLLF
+16 GFIWLLL
-23 VPFVV
+23 VPLVV
-28 FASSFS
+28 LASSSEDTFI
-34 SSDVPLMVA
+34 
-43 LFAEAFVT
+43 LFAILTEAFIT
-51 IHMTVFVIWP
+51 IHMAIFVIWP
-61 LSRLLPL
+61 LSKLLPFN
-68 DDTRKTF
+68 DSRKTF

-82 VIFLL
+82 IVFLL
-87 FCDFLVTPNIFIIDF
+87 FCDFFVTPGVYTLDF
-102 ISIFIGAFLVVPIMT
+102 LFVFIGAFIVVPI
-117 AFKEKYKKNNSS
+117 AAVAKRKDKIDNSS
-129 TVSELMLNNNN
+129 KVNDLILDNNN

-145 LPPSISDEEIK
+145 LTPSISDEEIK
-156 ASEKKNEEVI
+156 VSEKKNEEVI

-176 KCGEKLRPIDKFCPN
+176 KCNEKLRPIDRFCPN
-191 CGADVKKDVEF
+191 CGADVKKEVEF

-215 KEYVLPTCFSNI
+215 KEYVVPTSFSNI
-227 YSSSESNIL
+227 YSSSENNIL
-236 DEYIKIE
+236 DEYIKIK

-256 PLSILKR
+256 PLSTLKR
-263 KKVLSVIFSILVF
+263 KKVLSIIFSILVF
-276 IYISMIFFQFPLLTY
+276 IYISMIFFHFPLLTY

-297 LIMFFVI
+297 LIVFFVI

-324 KMDNIISNTINNLTE
+324 KMDNIIINIVNSLTE
-339 DNLLTFKICFFLVAV
+339 DNLLTFKICSFLVAV

-362 TPKIFYEKQGDGY
+362 TPKILYEKQGDGY

-455 YNCISLKKISLPDN
+455 YNCISLKKISLPDT

-509 IAIPDKVTRIGG
+509 IVIPDKVTRIGG
-521 HAFYGNQSLSKVTL
+521 HAFYGNHNLEKVTL
-535 TENSKLTEIGS
+535 TKNSKLTEIGS

-554 LKTITIP
+554 LENIKIP

-573 SPTKVSRFK
+573 SPTVVSRFK

>member
-1 MKYRVINVKLNKKMI
+1 MKLNKKMI
-16 GFIWLLF
+16 GFIWLLL
-23 VPFVV
+23 VPLVV
-28 FASSFS
+28 LASSSEDTFI
-34 SSDVPLMVA
+34 
-43 LFAEAFVT
+43 LFAILTEAFIT
-51 IHMTVFVIWP
+51 IHMTIFVIWP
-61 LSRLLPL
+61 LSKLLPFN
-68 DDTRKTF
+68 DSRKTF

-82 VIFLL
+82 IVFLL
-87 FCDFLVTPNIFIIDF
+87 FCDFFVTPGVYTLDF
-102 ISIFIGAFLVVPIMT
+102 LFVFIGAFIVVPI
-117 AFKEKYKKNNSS
+117 AAVAKRKDKIDNSS
-129 TVSELMLNNNN
+129 KVNDLILDNNN

-145 LPPSISDEEIK
+145 LTPSISDEKIK
-156 ASEKKNEEVI
+156 LSEKKNEEVI

-176 KCGEKLRPIDKFCPN
+176 KCNEKLRPIDRFCPN
-191 CGADVKKDVEF
+191 CGADVKKEVEF

-215 KEYVLPTCFSNI
+215 KEYVLPTSFPDI
-227 YSSSESNIL
+227 YNSSENNVL
-236 DEYIKIE
+236 EEYIKIE
-243 LENQKIDLNTKLV
+243 LENQKIDLNTKLM
-256 PLSILKR
+256 PLSTLKR
-263 KKVLSVIFSILVF
+263 KKVLSIIFSILVF
-276 IYISMIFFQFPLLTY
+276 VYISMIFFHFPLLTY
-291 IIGIII
+291 IVGIII
-297 LIMFFVI
+297 LILFFAI

-324 KMDNIISNTINNLTE
+324 KMDNIIINIVNSLTE
-339 DNLLTFKICFFLVAV
+339 DNLLTFKICSFLVAA

-391 IPEEHNGKKVI
+391 IPEEYKGKKVI

-424 KEIRGQAFKYD
+424 KEIRGQTFKYD
-435 WKLTEVNMP
+435 WKLAEVNIP
-444 KSLEY
+444 KNLEY

-455 YNCISLKKISLPDN
+455 YNCISLKKISLPDT

-521 HAFYGNQSLSKVTL
+521 HAFYGNHNLEKVTL

-554 LKTITIP
+554 LKNIKIP
-561 IHTTVNDRAFKE
+561 IYTTVNDRAFKE
-573 SPTKVSRFK
+573 SPTKVNYFN

>member
-1 MKYRVINVKLNKKMI
+1 MKYRVISVKLNKKIM

-28 FASSFS
+28 LASSGDS
-34 SSDVPLMVA
+34 IIGVA
-43 LFAEAFVT
+43 LFIEAFVT
-51 IHMTVFVIWP
+51 IHMTVFVILP

-68 DDTRKTF
+68 EDSSKAF
-75 WTLFIFR
+75 WMLFISR
-82 VIFLL
+82 VVFLL
-87 FCDFLVTPNIFIIDF
+87 FCDFFVTPNVFILDF
-102 ISIFIGAFLVVPIMT
+102 LSVFIGAFIVVPI
-117 AFKEKYKKNNSS
+117 AAVAKRKDKIDNSS
-129 TVSELMLNNNN
+129 KVNDLILDNNDVQRTPLVS
-140 VEKPS
+140 
-145 LPPSISDEEIK
+145 SISDEEIK
-156 ASEKKNEEVI
+156 VSEKKNEEVI

-215 KEYVLPTCFSNI
+215 KEYVLPTSFSNI

-276 IYISMIFFQFPLLTY
+276 IYISMIFFHFPLLTY

-324 KMDNIISNTINNLTE
+324 KMDNIISNMVNSLTE
-339 DNLLTFKICFFLVAV
+339 DNLLTFKICSFLVAV

-391 IPEEHNGKKVI
+391 IPAEHNGKKVI

-455 YNCISLKKISLPDN
+455 YNCISLKKISLPDT

>member
-16 GFIWLLF
+16 GFIWLLL
-23 VPFVV
+23 VPLVV
-28 FASSFS
+28 LASSSEDTFI
-34 SSDVPLMVA
+34 
-43 LFAEAFVT
+43 LFAILTEAFIT
-51 IHMTVFVIWP
+51 IHMTIFVIWP
-61 LSRLLPL
+61 LSKLLPFN
-68 DDTRKTF
+68 DSRKTF

-82 VIFLL
+82 IVFLL
-87 FCDFLVTPNIFIIDF
+87 FCDFFVTPGVYTLDF
-102 ISIFIGAFLVVPIMT
+102 LFVFIGAFIVVPI
-117 AFKEKYKKNNSS
+117 AAVAKRKDKIDNSS
-129 TVSELMLNNNN
+129 KVNDLILDNNN

-145 LPPSISDEEIK
+145 LTPSISDEEIK
-156 ASEKKNEEVI
+156 VSEKKNEEVI

-176 KCGEKLRPIDKFCPN
+176 KCNEKLRPIDRFCPN
-191 CGADVKKDVEF
+191 CGADVKKEVEF

-215 KEYVLPTCFSNI
+215 KEYVVPTSFSNI
-227 YSSSESNIL
+227 YSSSEKNIL

-256 PLSILKR
+256 PLSTLKR
-263 KKVLSVIFSILVF
+263 KKVLSIIFSILVF
-276 IYISMIFFQFPLLTY
+276 IYISMIFFHFPLLTY

-297 LIMFFVI
+297 LIVFFVI

-324 KMDNIISNTINNLTE
+324 KMDNIIINIVNSLTE
-339 DNLLTFKICFFLVAV
+339 DNLLTFKICSFLVAV

-391 IPEEHNGKKVI
+391 IPEEYKGKKVI

-424 KEIRGQAFKYD
+424 KEIRGQTFKYD

-455 YNCISLKKISLPDN
+455 YNCISLKKISLPDT

-521 HAFYGNQSLSKVTL
+521 HAFYGNHNLEKVTL
-535 TENSKLTEIGS
+535 TKNSKLTEIGS

-554 LKTITIP
+554 LENIKIP

-573 SPTKVSRFK
+573 SPTVVSRFK

>member
-1 MKYRVINVKLNKKMI
+1 MKYRVISVKLNKKMM

-23 VPFVV
+23 VPLVV
-28 FASSFS
+28 FASSS
-34 SSDVPLMVA
+34 SSDAPLMVA
-43 LFAEAFVT
+43 LFTEAFVT
-51 IHMTVFVIWP
+51 IHMTFFVIWP
-61 LSRLLPL
+61 LSKLLPFN
-68 DDTRKTF
+68 DIRKTF

-82 VIFLL
+82 IVFLL
-87 FCDFLVTPNIFIIDF
+87 FCDFFVTPNIFIIDF
-102 ISIFIGAFLVVPIMT
+102 ISIFIGAFLVVPIAT
-117 AFKEKYKKNNSS
+117 VAKRKDKIDNSS
-129 TVSELMLNNNN
+129 KVSDLLLNNNN

-145 LPPSISDEEIK
+145 LTPSISDEEIK
-156 ASEKKNEEVI
+156 ISEKKNEEVI

-176 KCGEKLRPIDKFCPN
+176 KCNEKLRPIDKFCPN
-191 CGADVKKDVEF
+191 CGADVKKEVEL
-202 QINNAGKQAPIIK
+202 QINNAGKEAPIIK
-215 KEYVLPTCFSNI
+215 KEYVLPTSFPDI
-227 YSSSESNIL
+227 YNSSENNVL
-236 DEYIKIE
+236 EEYIKIE
-243 LENQKIDLNTKLV
+243 LENQEIDLNTKLM
-256 PLSILKR
+256 PLSTLKR

-276 IYISMIFFQFPLLTY
+276 IYISMIFFHFPLLTY
-291 IIGIII
+291 IVGMII
-297 LIMFFVI
+297 LIVFFVI
-304 SRKFNLVKMI
+304 SRKFNLVKTI

-324 KMDNIISNTINNLTE
+324 KMDNIISNTVNNLTE
-339 DNLLTFKICFFLVAV
+339 DNLLTFKICSFLVAV

-391 IPEEHNGKKVI
+391 IPEEYRGKKVI

-435 WKLTEVNMP
+435 WKLAEVNMP

-455 YNCISLKKISLPDN
+455 YNCISLKKVSLPDT

-509 IAIPDKVTRIGG
+509 ITIPDKVTRIGG
-521 HAFYGNQSLSKVTL
+521 HAFYGNNNLEKVTL
-535 TENSKLTEIGS
+535 TKNSRLTEIGS

-554 LKTITIP
+554 LKNIKIP

-573 SPTKVSRFK
+573 SPTIVNYFN

>member
-1 MKYRVINVKLNKKMI
+1 MKYRVISVKLNKKMM

-23 VPFVV
+23 VPLVV
-28 FASSFS
+28 FASSSS
-34 SSDVPLMVA
+34 SSDAPLMVA
-43 LFAEAFVT
+43 LFTEAFVT

-61 LSRLLPL
+61 LSKLLPFN
-68 DDTRKTF
+68 DSRKTF

-82 VIFLL
+82 IVFLL
-87 FCDFLVTPNIFIIDF
+87 FCDFFVTPNIFIIDF
-102 ISIFIGAFLVVPIMT
+102 FSVFIGAFLVVPIAT
-117 AFKEKYKKNNSS
+117 VAKRKDKIDNSS
-129 TVSELMLNNNN
+129 KVSDLLLNNNN

-145 LPPSISDEEIK
+145 LTPSISDEEIK
-156 ASEKKNEEVI
+156 ISEKKNEEVI

-176 KCGEKLRPIDKFCPN
+176 KCNEKLRPIDKFCPN
-191 CGADVKKDVEF
+191 CGADVKKEVEL
-202 QINNAGKQAPIIK
+202 QINNAGKEAPIIK
-215 KEYVLPTCFSNI
+215 KEYVLPTSFPDI
-227 YSSSESNIL
+227 YNSSENNVL
-236 DEYIKIE
+236 EEYIKME
-243 LENQKIDLNTKLV
+243 LENQEIDLNTKLM
-256 PLSILKR
+256 PLSTLKR

-276 IYISMIFFQFPLLTY
+276 IYISMIFFHFPLLTY
-291 IIGIII
+291 IVGMII
-297 LIMFFVI
+297 LIVFFVI
-304 SRKFNLVKMI
+304 SRKFNLVKTI

-324 KMDNIISNTINNLTE
+324 KMDNIISNTVNGLTE
-339 DNLLTFKICFFLVAV
+339 DNLLTFKICSFLVAV

-391 IPEEHNGKKVI
+391 IPEEYRGKKVI

-435 WKLTEVNMP
+435 WKLAEVNMP

-455 YNCISLKKISLPDN
+455 YNCISLKKISLPDT

-509 IAIPDKVTRIGG
+509 ITIPDKVTRIGG
-521 HAFYGNQSLSKVTL
+521 HAFYGNHNLEKVTL
-535 TENSKLTEIGS
+535 TKNSKLMEIGS

-554 LKTITIP
+554 LKNIKIP

-573 SPTKVSRFK
+573 SPTRVNYFN

>member
-1 MKYRVINVKLNKKMI
+1 MISVKLNKKMI
-16 GFIWLLF
+16 GFIWLLL
-23 VPFVV
+23 VPLVV
-28 FASSFS
+28 LASSSEDTFI
-34 SSDVPLMVA
+34 
-43 LFAEAFVT
+43 LFAILTEAFIT
-51 IHMTVFVIWP
+51 IHMTIFVIWP
-61 LSRLLPL
+61 LSKLLPFN
-68 DDTRKTF
+68 DSRKTF

-82 VIFLL
+82 IVFLL
-87 FCDFLVTPNIFIIDF
+87 FCDFFVTPGVYTLDF
-102 ISIFIGAFLVVPIMT
+102 LFVFIGAFIVVPI
-117 AFKEKYKKNNSS
+117 AAVAKRKDKIDNSS
-129 TVSELMLNNNN
+129 KVNDLILDNNN

-145 LPPSISDEEIK
+145 LTPSISDEKIK
-156 ASEKKNEEVI
+156 LSEKKNEEVI

-176 KCGEKLRPIDKFCPN
+176 KCNEKLRPIDRFCPN
-191 CGADVKKDVEF
+191 CGADVKKEVEF

-215 KEYVLPTCFSNI
+215 KEYVLPTSFPDI
-227 YSSSESNIL
+227 YNSSENNVL
-236 DEYIKIE
+236 EEYIKIE
-243 LENQKIDLNTKLV
+243 LENQKIDLNTKLM
-256 PLSILKR
+256 PLSTLKR
-263 KKVLSVIFSILVF
+263 KKVLSIIFSILVF
-276 IYISMIFFQFPLLTY
+276 VYISMIFFHFPLLTY
-291 IIGIII
+291 IVGIII
-297 LIMFFVI
+297 LILFFAI

-324 KMDNIISNTINNLTE
+324 KMDNIIINIVNSLTE
-339 DNLLTFKICFFLVAV
+339 DNLLTFKICSFLVAA

-391 IPEEHNGKKVI
+391 IPEEYKGKKVI

-424 KEIRGQAFKYD
+424 KEIRGQTFKYD
-435 WKLTEVNMP
+435 WKLAEVNIP
-444 KSLEY
+444 KNLEY

-455 YNCISLKKISLPDN
+455 YNCISLKKISLPDT

-521 HAFYGNQSLSKVTL
+521 HAFYGNHNLEKVTL

-554 LKTITIP
+554 LKNIKIP
-561 IHTTVNDRAFKE
+561 IYTTVNDRAFKE
-573 SPTKVSRFK
+573 SPTKVNYFN

>member
-1 MKYRVINVKLNKKMI
+1 MVISVKLNKKIM

-23 VPFVV
+23 VPFIVL
-28 FASSFS
+28 ASSDDS
-34 SSDVPLMVA
+34 IIGVA
-43 LFAEAFVT
+43 LFIEAFVT
-51 IHMTVFVIWP
+51 IHMTIFVIWP
-61 LSRLLPL
+61 LSKLLPFN
-68 DDTRKTF
+68 DSRKNF

-82 VIFLL
+82 ILFLL
-87 FCDFLVTPNIFIIDF
+87 FCDFFVNPNVFILDF
-102 ISIFIGAFLVVPIMT
+102 LSVFIGAFLVVPI
-117 AFKEKYKKNNSS
+117 AAVFKLKGKSKNSS
-129 TVSELMLNNNN
+129 KVQELVLNNND
-140 VEKPS
+140 VQRTPLVS
-145 LPPSISDEEIK
+145 STSDEKIK
-156 ASEKKNEEVI
+156 VSEKKNEEVI

-176 KCGEKLRPIDKFCPN
+176 KCNEKLRPIDKFCPN
-191 CGADVKKDVEF
+191 CGANVKKDVEF
-202 QINNAGKQAPIIK
+202 QINNAGKEAPIIK
-215 KEYVLPTCFSNI
+215 KDYVLPTSFSNI
-227 YSSSESNIL
+227 YNSSENNIL

-243 LENQKIDLNTKLV
+243 LESQKIDLNTKLV
-256 PLSILKR
+256 PLSTLKR
-263 KKVLSVIFSILVF
+263 KKVLSIIFSILVF
-276 IYISMIFFQFPLLTY
+276 IYISMIFFHFPLLTY

-297 LIMFFVI
+297 LIVFFVI
-304 SRKFNLVKMI
+304 SKKFNLVKMI

-324 KMDNIISNTINNLTE
+324 KMDNIIINIVNSLTE
-339 DNLLTFKICFFLVAV
+339 DNLLTFKICSFLVAV

-362 TPKIFYEKQGDGY
+362 TPKILYEKQGDGY

-391 IPEEHNGKKVI
+391 IPEEYKGKKVI

-424 KEIRGQAFKYD
+424 KEIRGQTFKYD

-444 KSLEY
+444 KNLEY

-455 YNCISLKKISLPDN
+455 YNCISLKKISLPDT

-521 HAFYGNQSLSKVTL
+521 HAFYGNHNLEKVTL

-554 LKTITIP
+554 LKNIKIP

-573 SPTKVSRFK
+573 SPTKVNYFN

>member
-1 MKYRVINVKLNKKMI
+1 MKYRVISVKLNKKII
-16 GFIWLLF
+16 GFIWLLL
-23 VPFVV
+23 VPLVV
-28 FASSFS
+28 LASSSEDTFI
-34 SSDVPLMVA
+34 
-43 LFAEAFVT
+43 LFAILTEAFIT
-51 IHMTVFVIWP
+51 IHMTIFVIWP
-61 LSRLLPL
+61 LSKLLPFN
-68 DDTRKTF
+68 DSRKTF

-82 VIFLL
+82 IVFLL
-87 FCDFLVTPNIFIIDF
+87 FCDFFVTPGVYTLDF
-102 ISIFIGAFLVVPIMT
+102 LFVFIGAFIVVPI
-117 AFKEKYKKNNSS
+117 AAVAKRKDKIDNSS
-129 TVSELMLNNNN
+129 KVNDLILDNNN

-145 LPPSISDEEIK
+145 LTPSISDEEIK
-156 ASEKKNEEVI
+156 VSEKKNEEVI

-176 KCGEKLRPIDKFCPN
+176 KCNEKLRPIDKFCPN
-191 CGADVKKDVEF
+191 CGADVKKEVEF

-215 KEYVLPTCFSNI
+215 KEYVLPTSFPDI
-227 YSSSESNIL
+227 YNSSENNVL
-236 DEYIKIE
+236 EEYIKIE
-243 LENQKIDLNTKLV
+243 LKNQKIDLNTKLM
-256 PLSILKR
+256 PLSTLKR
-263 KKVLSVIFSILVF
+263 KKVLSIIFSILVF
-276 IYISMIFFQFPLLTY
+276 IYISMIFFHFPLLTY
-291 IIGIII
+291 IMGIII
-297 LIMFFVI
+297 LIVFFVI

-324 KMDNIISNTINNLTE
+324 KMDNIIINIVNNLTE
-339 DNLLTFKICFFLVAV
+339 DNLLIFKICSFLVAV

-362 TPKIFYEKQGDGY
+362 TPKIFYEKQDDGY

-391 IPEEHNGKKVI
+391 IPEEYRGKKVI

-424 KEIRGQAFKYD
+424 KEIRGQTFKYD

-455 YNCISLKKISLPDN
+455 YNCISLKKISLPDT

-509 IAIPDKVTRIGG
+509 IVIPDKVTRIGG
-521 HAFYGNQSLSKVTL
+521 HAFYGNHNLEKVTL
-535 TENSKLTEIGS
+535 TKNSKLTEIGS
-546 SAFRQCYK
+546 STFRQCYK
-554 LKTITIP
+554 LENIKIP

-573 SPTKVSRFK
+573 SPTVVSRFK

>member
-1 MKYRVINVKLNKKMI
+1 MKYRVISVKLNKKIM

-28 FASSFS
+28 LASSGDS
-34 SSDVPLMVA
+34 IIGVA
-43 LFAEAFVT
+43 LFIEAFVT
-51 IHMTVFVIWP
+51 IHMTVFVILP

-68 DDTRKTF
+68 EDSSKAF
-75 WTLFIFR
+75 WMLFISR
-82 VIFLL
+82 VVFLL
-87 FCDFLVTPNIFIIDF
+87 FCDFFVTPNVFILDF
-102 ISIFIGAFLVVPIMT
+102 LSVFIGAFIVVPI
-117 AFKEKYKKNNSS
+117 AAVAKRKDKIDNSS
-129 TVSELMLNNNN
+129 KVNDLILDNNDVQRTPLVS
-140 VEKPS
+140 
-145 LPPSISDEEIK
+145 SISDEEIK
-156 ASEKKNEEVI
+156 VSEKKNEEVI

-176 KCGEKLRPIDKFCPN
+176 KCNEKLRPIDKFCPN
-191 CGADVKKDVEF
+191 CGVDVKKEVEF

-215 KEYVLPTCFSNI
+215 KDYVLPTSFSNI
-227 YSSSESNIL
+227 YNSSENNIL

-243 LENQKIDLNTKLV
+243 LENQKIDLNTNLM
-256 PLSILKR
+256 PLSTLKR
-263 KKVLSVIFSILVF
+263 KKVLSIIFSILVF
-276 IYISMIFFQFPLLTY
+276 IYISMIFFHFPLLTY

-297 LIMFFVI
+297 LIVFFVI

-314 AKEIKARPTE
+314 AKEIKARPME
-324 KMDNIISNTINNLTE
+324 KMDNIIINIVNSLTD
-339 DNLLTFKICFFLVAV
+339 DNLLTFKICSFLVAV

-435 WKLTEVNMP
+435 WKLTDVNMP

-455 YNCISLKKISLPDN
+455 YNCISLKKISLPDT

>member
-1 MKYRVINVKLNKKMI
+1 MAK
-16 GFIWLLF
+16 
-23 VPFVV
+23 
-28 FASSFS
+28 
-34 SSDVPLMVA
+34 
-43 LFAEAFVT
+43 
-51 IHMTVFVIWP
+51 
-61 LSRLLPL
+61 
-68 DDTRKTF
+68 RK
-75 WTLFIFR
+75 
-82 VIFLL
+82 
-87 FCDFLVTPNIFIIDF
+87 DKID
-102 ISIFIGAFLVVPIMT
+102 
-117 AFKEKYKKNNSS
+117 NSS
-129 TVSELMLNNNN
+129 KVNDLILDNNN

-145 LPPSISDEEIK
+145 LTPSISDEEIK
-156 ASEKKNEEVI
+156 VSEKKNEEVI

-176 KCGEKLRPIDKFCPN
+176 KCNEKLRPIDRFCPN
-191 CGADVKKDVEF
+191 CGADVKKEVEF

-215 KEYVLPTCFSNI
+215 KEYVVPTSFSNI
-227 YSSSESNIL
+227 YSSSENNIL

-256 PLSILKR
+256 PLSTLKR
-263 KKVLSVIFSILVF
+263 KKVLSIIFSILVF
-276 IYISMIFFQFPLLTY
+276 IYISMIFFHFPLLTY

-297 LIMFFVI
+297 LIVFFVI

-324 KMDNIISNTINNLTE
+324 KMDNIIINIVNSLTE
-339 DNLLTFKICFFLVAV
+339 DNLLTFKICSFLVAV

-391 IPEEHNGKKVI
+391 IPEEYKGKKVI

-418 TLPDTI
+418 ILPDTI
-424 KEIRGQAFKYD
+424 KEIRGQVFKYD
-435 WKLTEVNMP
+435 WKLTEVNIP

-455 YNCISLKKISLPDN
+455 YNCISLKKISLSDT

-509 IAIPDKVTRIGG
+509 IVIPDKVTRIGG
-521 HAFYGNQSLSKVTL
+521 HAFYGNHNLEKVTL
-535 TENSKLTEIGS
+535 TKNSKLTEIGS

-554 LKTITIP
+554 LENIKIP

-573 SPTKVSRFK
+573 SPTVVSRFK